1 VADINLTMTAVSAMA
16 ITLSTFR
23 SRLRQE
29 LHDED
34 SANYRWTDTTLN
46 RHLTRAAR
54 EVSLVLPWEQKTL
67 LTTSAGSR
75 DLSLSGLTD
84 LVRVDAVEYP
94 VGAWPPCYVQ
104 FSVYQTTLTL
114 LVESAPAASQTV
126 NVYWGQLHTLDAAS
140 STFPSAAEDVVVLGA
155 GGYAAQEWASFA
167 TNRANVSGAAA
178 FDNYQAW
185 GEERL
190 ARFREALGSFGREA
204 RLRGAALYKPG
215 RSVSQSTVRWGN

>member
-1 VADINLTMTAVSAMA
+1 MADINLTMTAVSAMSV
-16 ITLSTFR
+16 TLSTFR

-34 SANYRWTDTTLN
+34 PSDYRWTDATLD
-46 RHLTRAAR
+46 RHLARAAR
-54 EVSLVLPWEQKTL
+54 EVSLVLPLEQKTS

-75 DLSLSGLTD
+75 DVSISSLAD

-94 VGAWPPCYVQ
+94 VGSWPPCYVQ

-114 LVESAPAASQTV
+114 LVEAAPTASQAL
-126 NVYWGQLHTLDAAS
+126 NVYWAKLHTLDAAS
-140 STFPSAAEDVVVLGA
+140 STFPSVAEDVVVLGA
-155 GGYAAQEWASFA
+155 GGYAALEWASFA
-167 TNRANVSGAAA
+167 TNRANVSGASA

-190 ARFREALGSFGREA
+190 VRFREALGSFGRES
-204 RLRGAALYKPG
+204 RVRGASLYRPG
-215 RSVSQSTVRWGN
+215 RPASQNTVSWG